1 MVSVIVGCVLVW
13 VWGRMNAVELPSS
26 VCLFDK
32 VPDDFANVLFDQ
44 KDALPRGAR
53 VGHESGWTMCAGL
66 LRSQA
71 EGVDE
76 RDHYAFLHEKE
87 LASRSA
93 STVYS
98 LADVASDLV
107 GRGIAVFMNQGGYFA
122 AAIVRESPMRAVVH
136 KGHRRYVV
144 RKGQG
149 HRQSKH
155 ASAHGGKK
163 SRSAGG
169 QLRAFNEEK
178 HKVETL
184 AVLDAWKEELE
195 KVATIWIAAPGHN
208 RDLFLKHLAG
218 FRDKIRMV
226 PITTKRPSLAEV
238 MRIAKFVSTVT
249 RADAEEEETAM
260 DGGEDEE
267 EMPSE
272 EEDEE
277 SCSE

>member
-1 MVSVIVGCVLVW
+1 
-13 VWGRMNAVELPSS
+13 MNEEEVPSS
-26 VCLFDK
+26 VCLFDRP
-32 VPDDFANVLFDQ
+32 VPVRFAVILFDQ

-53 VGHESGWTMCAGL
+53 VEHESGWIVCAGV

-71 EGVDE
+71 EGVEE
-76 RDHYAFLHEKE
+76 RDNYAFLHGKE
-87 LASRSA
+87 LASRSV

-98 LADVASDLV
+98 LADVADDLV
-107 GRGIAVFMNQGGYFA
+107 GRGIAVLMNQGGYFA
-122 AAIVRESPMRAVVH
+122 AAIIRESPMRAVVH

-155 ASAHGGKK
+155 TSAHGGKK

-178 HKVETL
+178 HKMETIV
-184 AVLDAWKEELE
+184 VLDSWKEELE
-195 KVATIWIAAPGHN
+195 RVAIIWIAAPGHN
-208 RDLFLKHLAG
+208 RDLFLKHLSG
-218 FRDKIRMV
+218 LKDKIRLV

-238 MRIAKFVSTVT
+238 MRVAKAVSTVT
-249 RADAEEEETAM
+249 RVDAEEEAA
-260 DGGEDEE
+260 GEAEA

-272 EEDEE
+272 EDEE
-277 SCSE
+277 ENEVESNSD

>member
-1 MVSVIVGCVLVW
+1 
-13 VWGRMNAVELPSS
+13 MNAEELPSS
-26 VCLFDK
+26 VCLFDR
-32 VPDDFANVLFDQ
+32 PIPSDFAEVLFDQ

-66 LRSQA
+66 LRSQT

-76 RDHYAFLHEKE
+76 RDNYAFLHQKE
-87 LASRSA
+87 LASRSGT
-93 STVYS
+93 TVYS

-107 GRGIAVFMNQGGYFA
+107 GSGIAVLMNQGGYFA

-155 ASAHGGKK
+155 ASASGKK

-178 HKVETL
+178 HKLETI
-184 AVLDAWKEELE
+184 AVLDAWKDELE

-208 RDLFLKHLAG
+208 RDLFLKQLAHLK
-218 FRDKIRMV
+218 DKIRMV

-238 MRIAKFVSTVT
+238 MRIAKAVSTVT
-249 RADAEEEETAM
+249 RGDAENGSCEEGDEQ
-260 DGGEDEE
+260 EE
-267 EMPSE
+267 EMPS